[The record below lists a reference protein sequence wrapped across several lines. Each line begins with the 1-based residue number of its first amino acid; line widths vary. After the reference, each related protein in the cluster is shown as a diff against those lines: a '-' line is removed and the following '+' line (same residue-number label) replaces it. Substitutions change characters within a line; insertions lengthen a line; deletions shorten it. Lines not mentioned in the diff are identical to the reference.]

1 MVSVCGLP
9 SQAKNTGAGSN
20 DSTNQ
25 SQTEILSAKDQ
36 TMLTLHRAL
45 TAGILAV
52 VTLFTAAQANAEGG
66 LDLIPSD
73 AAIVVR
79 LKAPEATI
87 AKVGNFANQIQ
98 PGLGFFVQGQAPALG
113 VAISNPTLGGVDLK
127 NDWYVAAFPK
137 KDGEPAVGAGFTYAV
152 KGSWVAYSMN
162 PDATKKAQA
171 VIDGDSKALDLG
183 RRAGNLFKAND
194 ISIFVNISDLTA
206 SYKDELDKAE
216 AELERGLE
224 QLQDGQAGLPPGVNA
239 AAIRDVVSTLG
250 KGVLQ
255 AVRDA
260 DAAAAGIAFGDDALT
275 IDELLLVKS
284 GSDSSKFLAANPAND
299 MRLLG
304 KLPQNELG
312 YFALHMNV
320 GALTKWGLS
329 MAASILDGNEEV
341 KAQLEKVS
349 SKLRDVEFGTIA
361 AGFGLNSSGDE
372 GILKSISV
380 TEAKPASTIRD
391 LMRDMAKLGGLSA
404 PGVKQEITVEE
415 EAETYGDLKGDIV
428 KVKQEFSPEADPL
441 GVSQQMVDLFYGKEG
456 AVQRVVTTD
465 GMIIQTAGGG
475 QATMKEALA
484 GLKGKGQ
491 AGALKE
497 GRKLALPKSNL
508 VAMIDLPN
516 FLVKGAAA
524 VAKTGM
530 LPIPLPAEQ
539 IAEIKI
545 PASYLVISVGTEV
558 DGLRAKTALPVK
570 MFKGF
575 MEIQKFVQQMQ
586 GQGLQNGF

>member
-1 MVSVCGLP
+1 
-9 SQAKNTGAGSN
+9 
-20 DSTNQ
+20 
-25 SQTEILSAKDQ
+25 
-36 TMLTLHRAL
+36 MLTLYRAV
-45 TAGILAV
+45 TAGTLAV
-52 VTLFTAAQANAEGG
+52 ATLFSAAHAYAEGG

-79 LKAPEATI
+79 LKSPEATI

-137 KDGEPAVGAGFTYAV
+137 KDGEPDVVFVVPATDADAMQEAVGPGFTYAV

-162 PDATKKAQA
+162 PAATKKAQA

-183 RRAGNLFKAND
+183 RRAGNVFKAND

-206 SYKDELDKAE
+206 SYKDELDQAE
-216 AELERGLE
+216 AELERGIAQIE
-224 QLQDGQAGLPPGVNA
+224 DGQQGLPPGMNA
-239 AAIRDVVSTLG
+239 KAIQDVVRTLG
-250 KGVLQ
+250 KSVLQ

-260 DAAAAGIAFGDDALT
+260 DAAAAGIAFSDEALT
-275 IDELLLVKS
+275 IEELLLVKS
-284 GSDSSKFLAANPAND
+284 GSDSSKFLASNPAND

-312 YFALHMNV
+312 YVAINMNM

-329 MAASILDGNEEV
+329 MAAAVFDGNEDV
-341 KAQLEKVS
+341 KKQLEGVSAQLA
-349 SKLRDVEFGTIA
+349 DVEFGTIA
-361 AGFGLNSSGDE
+361 TGFGLNADGDS

-380 TEAKPASTIRD
+380 TEAKPASKIRE
-391 LMRDMAKLGGLSA
+391 LMREMSKLGGLSA

-415 EAETYGDLKGDIV
+415 NAETYGDLKADLV

-441 GVSQQMVDLFYGKEG
+441 GVSQQMMDLFYGKEG
-456 AVQRVVTTD
+456 ATTRVVTTD

-484 GLKGKGQ
+484 ALKGESK

-497 GRKLALPKSNL
+497 GRRLALPKSNM

-524 VAKTGM
+524 IAKTGM

-575 MEIQKFVQQMQ
+575 MEIQKFVTQMQ
-586 GQGLQNGF
+586 QQQFQNNF

>member
-1 MVSVCGLP
+1 
-9 SQAKNTGAGSN
+9 
-20 DSTNQ
+20 
-25 SQTEILSAKDQ
+25 
-36 TMLTLHRAL
+36 MLTLHRAL

-98 PGLGFFVQGQAPALG
+98 PGLGFFVQGQAPVLG

-137 KDGEPAVGAGFTYAV
+137 KAGEPDVVFVVPATDSDAMQEAVGAGFTYAV

-206 SYKDELDKAE
+206 SYKDELNKAE

-284 GSDSSKFLAANPAND
+284 DSDSSKFLAANPAND

-304 KLPQNELG
+304 KLPQSELG

-349 SKLRDVEFGTIA
+349 STLRDVEFGTIA
-361 AGFGLNSSGDE
+361 AGFGLNSGGDE

-586 GQGLQNGF
+586 GQELQNGF

>member
-1 MVSVCGLP
+1 
-9 SQAKNTGAGSN
+9 
-20 DSTNQ
+20 
-25 SQTEILSAKDQ
+25 
-36 TMLTLHRAL
+36 MLTLHRAV
-45 TAGILAV
+45 TAGVLAV
-52 VTLFTAAQANAEGG
+52 ATLFSAAQANAEGG
-66 LDLIPSD
+66 LDLIPAD
-73 AAIVVR
+73 AAIVIR

-137 KDGEPAVGAGFTYAV
+137 KDGEPDVVFVVPATDSDAMQEAVGAGFTYAV

-183 RRAGNLFKAND
+183 RRAGNVFKAND

-216 AELERGLE
+216 AELERGIAQIE
-224 QLQDGQAGLPPGVNA
+224 DGQQGLPPGMNA
-239 AAIRDVVSTLG
+239 KAIQDVVRTLG

-255 AVRDA
+255 AIRDA
-260 DAAAAGIAFGDDALT
+260 DAAAAGIAFTDEALT

-284 GSDSSKFLAANPAND
+284 GSDSSKFLASNPAND

-312 YFALHMNV
+312 YVAINMNM

-329 MAASILDGNEEV
+329 MAAAVFDGNEDV
-341 KAQLEKVS
+341 KNQLDSVS
-349 SKLRDVEFGTIA
+349 AKLADVEFGTIA
-361 AGFGLNSSGDE
+361 TGFGLNADAES

-380 TEAKPASTIRD
+380 TEAKPASKIRE
-391 LMRDMAKLGGLSA
+391 LMREMSKLGGLSA

-415 EAETYGDLKGDIV
+415 EAETYGDLKADLV

-441 GVSQQMVDLFYGKEG
+441 GINQQMMDLFYGKEG

-465 GMIIQTAGGG
+465 EMIVQTAGGG

-484 GLKGKGQ
+484 SLKGEGQ
-491 AGALKE
+491 TGALNE

-558 DGLRAKTALPVK
+558 DGLRARTALPVK

-586 GQGLQNGF
+586 QQQFQNDF

>member
-1 MVSVCGLP
+1 
-9 SQAKNTGAGSN
+9 
-20 DSTNQ
+20 
-25 SQTEILSAKDQ
+25 
-36 TMLTLHRAL
+36 MLTFYR
-45 TAGILAV
+45 V
-52 VTLFTAAQANAEGG
+52 FTASLLAIATLVSANQALAEGG
-66 LDLIPSD
+66 LDLIPAD

-79 LKAPEATI
+79 LKSPEATI

-137 KDGEPAVGAGFTYAV
+137 KNAEPDVVFVVPATDSDAMQEAVGAGFTYAV

-162 PDATKKAQA
+162 PAATEKAQA

-183 RRAGNLFKAND
+183 RRAGNVFRAND
-194 ISIFVNISDLTA
+194 ISIFVNIANLTG
-206 SYKDELDKAE
+206 SYKEELDRAE
-216 AELERGLE
+216 EELERGLE
-224 QLQDGQAGLPPGVNA
+224 QIEEGQQGLPPGMNA
-239 AAIRDVVSTLG
+239 KAIRDVVRTLG

-260 DAAAAGIAFGDDALT
+260 DAAAAGIEFGEDALT

-284 GSDSSKFLAANPAND
+284 GSDSSKFLAANPADD

-312 YFALHMNV
+312 YMAIHMNM

-329 MAASILDGNEEV
+329 MAAAIFDGNEDV
-341 KAQLEKVS
+341 KSQLESVTAT
-349 SKLRDVEFGTIA
+349 LADVEFGTIA
-361 AGFGLNSSGDE
+361 SGFGLNSEADA
-372 GILKSISV
+372 GILKSITV
-380 TEAKPASTIRD
+380 TEAKPASKIRD
-391 LMRDMAKLGGLSA
+391 LMREMSKLGGLST
-404 PGVKQEITVEE
+404 PGVTQEVTVEKD
-415 EAETYGDLKGDIV
+415 AETYGDLKGDII

-441 GVSQQMVDLFYGKEG
+441 GVSQQMMDLFYGKEG
-456 AVQRVVTTD
+456 ATQRVVTTD
-465 GMIIQTAGGG
+465 DMVIQTAGGG
-475 QATMKEALA
+475 KATMQEALKS
-484 GLKGKGQ
+484 LKGNGTE
-491 AGALKE
+491 GSLKE
-497 GRKLALPKSNL
+497 GRRHALPKSNL
-508 VAMIDLPN
+508 IAMIDLPN
-516 FLVKGAAA
+516 LVVKGAVA

-558 DGLRAKTALPVK
+558 DGLRARTALPVK

-575 MEIQKFVQQMQ
+575 MEIQKFAQQMQ
-586 GQGLQNGF
+586 QQQFQNDF